1 MLSLGIAADNQQ
13 KTLRTLLRNCEVI
26 NMQDRDFDW
35 FLQNYDELY
44 KQYGKSYLVIK
55 DQNVI
60 GSFQTYADGVRGASL
75 IAAPGSFIVQH
86 CDGTPD
92 AYTITLN
99 V

>member
-1 MLSLGIAADNQQ
+1 
-13 KTLRTLLRNCEVI
+13 
-26 NMQDRDFDW
+26 MQDRDFDW

-44 KQYGKSYLVIK
+44 KRYGNSYLAIK

-92 AYTITLN
+92 AYTNYIASTN
-99 V
+99 FRIEMNPS